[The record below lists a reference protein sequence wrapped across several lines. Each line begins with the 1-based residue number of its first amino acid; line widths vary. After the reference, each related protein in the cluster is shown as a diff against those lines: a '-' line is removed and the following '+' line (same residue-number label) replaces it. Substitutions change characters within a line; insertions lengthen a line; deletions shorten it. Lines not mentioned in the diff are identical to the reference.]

1 MYSIQYRESL
11 NSGPMTEAI
20 KLVLFYSIKLTL
32 LKKLRPF
39 ETQKN
44 YGHCPEMH
52 CLLVAPNTSENVSYT
67 SEILIFWCLD
77 TFNIIIFLQQHS
89 PKQCVSSAQ
98 GRPHSWP
105 SVFLFLKSSR
115 RYSVLISCT
124 FWKSLKL
131 GMGDAWKIGKSP
143 LALYLHPQRWEHPYS
158 VLFV

>member
-20 KLVLFYSIKLTL
+20 KLVLFYGIKLTL

-44 YGHCPEMH
+44 YGYCPEMH
-52 CLLVAPNTSENVSYT
+52 CLLVAPNTSESISYI
-67 SEILIFWCLD
+67 SEILVFWCLD

-98 GRPHSWP
+98 GQSHSWP
-105 SVFLFLKSSR
+105 SVFLFLKLTLFSAHI
-115 RYSVLISCT
+115 LHL
-124 FWKSLKL
+124 LKVI
-131 GMGDAWKIGKSP
+131 KIRNG
-143 LALYLHPQRWEHPYS
+143 
-158 VLFV
+158 